1 MQWKKIAAP
10 VGFAIA
16 AAFAFVS
23 VASADP
29 NQANEK
35 FDVRTSAHFD
45 TTFASAPSDTVLFG
59 FLADNVSVCVP
70 ATSAAVVTWFGGTAT
85 GTGSPPTI
93 RSNSGGIFGNTRLGR
108 PTFTSTAFTPPA
120 SSCYTYYGPALCRG
134 VIITGTWTGT
144 VNLIADRIG
153 K

>member
-16 AAFAFVS
+16 AAFALVT
-23 VASADP
+23 VASAE
-29 NQANEK
+29 QYEEK
-35 FDVRTSAHFD
+35 VDVTAFAHFD
-45 TTFASAPSDTVLFG
+45 TTFSSAPSDTVMFG
-59 FLADNVSVCVP
+59 FTADNVSVCVP
-70 ATSAAVVTWFGGTAT
+70 ATSSAVVTWFGGET
-85 GTGSPPTI
+85 GARAFRQPLL
-93 RSNSGGIFGNTRLGR
+93 RSNSGGRTGNTRANLPR
-108 PTFTSTAFTPPA
+108 FTSTAFTPPA

>member
-16 AAFAFVS
+16 AAFAFVA
-23 VASADP
+23 VAGAAD
-29 NQANEK
+29 QYDAK
-35 FDVRTSAHFD
+35 FDVRTAAHFD
-45 TTFASAPSDTVLFG
+45 TTFSSAPSDTVLFG

-70 ATSAAVVTWFGGTAT
+70 ATSSAVVTWFGGTAT
-85 GTGSPPTI
+85 GAGRPPFLA
-93 RSNSGGIFGNTRLGR
+93 SNSGGVTVNPRKGLAVFK
-108 PTFTSTAFTPPA
+108 STAFTPPA

>member
-1 MQWKKIAAP
+1 MKRVIVALALL
-10 VGFAIA
+10 A
-16 AAFAFVS
+16 AALLPSLGGA
-23 VASADP
+23 AS
-29 NQANEK
+29 NQANER
-35 FDVRTSAHFD
+35 FDQSAVAHFD
-45 TTFASAPSDTVLFG
+45 TTFASAPSDTVMFG

-70 ATSAAVVTWFGGTAT
+70 ATSAAVVTWYGGGAGV
-85 GTGSPPTI
+85 GTVPANKLK
-93 RSNSGGIFGNTRLGR
+93 SNSFGLFGNTRLNR
-108 PTFTSTAFTPPA
+108 PVFTSTAFTPPA